1 MMKKHKI
8 ISQNLPKGR
17 IIEIYGDTDVGKT
30 RTVLTLISDLKDK
43 TCLYVDADRDLTK
56 EKLLKYN
63 VQDTVTVF
71 QPSTVEQVSETLLTF
86 LKHGAVD
93 IIVVDSTAN
102 LVPESL
108 TDLPVA
114 QHTGRQRT
122 RAIAAMV
129 QSLIPLAEQQ
139 ETTVIFISQTRKNP
153 DGTVYS
159 TGGKA
164 LRFYASVRLLITE
177 DDITVV
183 KNKTDITLL
192 EVQGNNL

>member
-8 ISQNLPKGR
+8 ISQNFPKGR
-17 IIEIYGDTDVGKT
+17 IIEIYGDTDIGKT
-30 RTVLTLISDLKDK
+30 RTVLTLISELSNK
-43 TCLYVDADRDLTK
+43 TCLYVDADHDLTK

-63 VQDTVTVF
+63 VQDNVTVL
-71 QPSTVEQVSETLLTF
+71 QPGTVEQVSDILQAFLLNS
-86 LKHGAVD
+86 AVD
-93 IIVVDSTAN
+93 IIVIDSTAN

-122 RAIAAMV
+122 KAIAAMV
-129 QSLIPLAEQQ
+129 QALIPLAEQQ
-139 ETTVIFISQTRKNP
+139 GVTVIFISQTRQDLN
-153 DGTVYS
+153 GISYS

-164 LRFYASVRLLITE
+164 LRFYASVRLLVTKN
-177 DDITVV
+177 DITVV
-183 KNKTDITLL
+183 KNKTDMTLL